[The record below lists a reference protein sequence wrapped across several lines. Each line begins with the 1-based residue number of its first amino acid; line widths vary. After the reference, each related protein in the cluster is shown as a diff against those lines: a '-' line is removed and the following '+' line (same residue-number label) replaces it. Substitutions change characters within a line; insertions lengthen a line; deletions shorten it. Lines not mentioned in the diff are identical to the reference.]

1 MIKSDHFYDCRRRE
15 NAARSK
21 EMGDFPG
28 EEHLLLRW
36 QDRNG
41 PTGDNLF
48 SFDLTNFILI
58 QAGIFYVTLLLVIG
72 TSGLF
77 FAFDCPFL
85 TERISPVIPVVGA
98 VLFIFVL
105 SNLLKTSFS
114 DPGIIPRATNA
125 EAENIEREIEQ
136 PNGAGQAYR
145 PPPRTKEIQV
155 IQKVYDKEKFWSFVE
170 NFPKRQKLLKHS
182 SLNWPNLVFLY
193 HSLPAILNF
202 RDLLRTVLQ
211 KLKCF
216 AQCWTF

>member
-1 MIKSDHFYDCRRRE
+1 MTVGGERMPRVQKKWEI
-15 NAARSK
+15 
-21 EMGDFPG
+21 FPG
-28 EEHLLLRW
+28 KNTFYCDGRIVMGRQVIICSPLIWL
-36 QDRNG
+36 D
-41 PTGDNLF
+41 
-48 SFDLTNFILI
+48 FILI

>member
-1 MIKSDHFYDCRRRE
+1 
-15 NAARSK
+15 
-21 EMGDFPG
+21 MGDLPG

-36 QDRNG
+36 QDCDG
-41 PTGDNLF
+41 QTGKRLLFIYLVLLIHLF
-48 SFDLTNFILI
+48 SHLISFICLL

-155 IQKVYDKEKFWSFVE
+155 RGKEKFYSFVE
-170 NFPKRQKLLKHS
+170 NFPKRQKLL
-182 SLNWPNLVFLY
+182 NL
-193 HSLPAILNF
+193 LPGIG
-202 RDLLRTVLQ
+202 
-211 KLKCF
+211 
-216 AQCWTF
+216 

>member
-1 MIKSDHFYDCRRRE
+1 MTVGGERMPRVQKKWEI
-15 NAARSK
+15 
-21 EMGDFPG
+21 FPG
-28 EEHLLLRW
+28 KNTFYCDGRIVMGRQARICSPLIWL
-36 QDRNG
+36 D
-41 PTGDNLF
+41 
-48 SFDLTNFILI
+48 FILI

>member
-1 MIKSDHFYDCRRRE
+1 MAGSWWADRRAYSIYLSSSSFYRGVSSIYSSYSIYLFVT
-15 NAARSK
+15 A
-21 EMGDFPG
+21 
-28 EEHLLLRW
+28 EHLL
-36 QDRNG
+36 
-41 PTGDNLF
+41 
-48 SFDLTNFILI
+48 FIHIISILSI
-58 QAGIFYVTLLLVIG
+58 HLLQAGIFYVTLLLVIG

-155 IQKVYDKEKFWSFVE
+155 RDEKNEKEKFWSFVE
-170 NFPKRQKLLKHS
+170 NFAKRQKLL
-182 SLNWPNLVFLY
+182 NL
-193 HSLPAILNF
+193 LPGIG
-202 RDLLRTVLQ
+202 
-211 KLKCF
+211 
-216 AQCWTF
+216 

>member
-1 MIKSDHFYDCRRRE
+1 MTAGGERMPRVQKKWEI
-15 NAARSK
+15 
-21 EMGDFPG
+21 FPG
-28 EEHLLLRW
+28 KNTFYCDGRIVMGRQVRICSPLIWL
-36 QDRNG
+36 D
-41 PTGDNLF
+41 
-48 SFDLTNFILI
+48 FILI

>member
-1 MIKSDHFYDCRRRE
+1 MPPVQRKWEI
-15 NAARSK
+15 
-21 EMGDFPG
+21 FPG
-28 EEHLLLRW
+28 KNSFYC
-36 QDRNG
+36 NG
-41 PTGDNLF
+41 RVVMGR
-48 SFDLTNFILI
+48 

-125 EAENIEREIEQ
+125 EAESIEREIEQ
-136 PNGAGQAYR
+136 PVGAGQAYR

-155 IQKVYDKEKFWSFVE
+155 SGCSCLLQCIAPSAPVPRGWVE
-170 NFPKRQKLLKHS
+170 PLPMPAVNRFQRCIAWPPEAPLK
-182 SLNWPNLVFLY
+182 
-193 HSLPAILNF
+193 AM
-202 RDLLRTVLQ
+202 
-211 KLKCF
+211 
-216 AQCWTF
+216 